1 MMTREEKEKT
11 YKKGKAAGVALAG
24 SGVVAGGVGLLAG
37 KHKGLQEYASKQGLD
52 IAKTGRKLKLA
63 GAITTAAGTGLAGVS
78 AYKHYKHRKEDE
90 SSKK

>member
-24 SGVVAGGVGLLAG
+24 TGVVAGGMGLLG
-37 KHKGLQEYASKQGLD
+37 SKHKGLQEYGLKQGFD

-63 GAITTAAGTGLAGVS
+63 GVVTTAAGTGLAGVS